1 MSQAFAQPPVRYPC
15 EFCRTK
21 RLRTS
26 PTQQN
31 TPIYDSVVRQLD
43 PSSFDE
49 ISRLRSLVADL
60 SAKLSSLQGVEGE
73 LASLRG
79 SHSDL
84 ISQNSNFK
92 EQNKKLARELNR
104 ERKAREK
111 GENRR
116 KKVVIR
122 AREIIALE
130 SHSDD

>member
-1 MSQAFAQPPVRYPC
+1 MRAVLPPPPPPTFRA
-15 EFCRTK
+15 

-60 SAKLSSLQGVEGE
+60 SAKLSSLQGVEGQ

-111 GENRR
+111 GETRR
-116 KKVVIR
+116 KKVVMR